1 MLPRLKDYYENKIVN
16 EIRKEFS
23 LKNKLMVPKIDK
35 VILNMGL
42 GQNASDKKI
51 LQNCIEDISLISG
64 QKPIITR
71 FKKSISNFK
80 TRKGTPAG
88 VKVTLRKNKMYEFVD
103 RLVNIAL
110 PRIKDF
116 QGLNPNGFDDFG
128 NFTFGIKEH
137 RISDNIGCVIIPSTF
152 FGANGQKKYI
162 DVETYKRFTKRMK
175 LSNHWRDKR
184 AVFKSI
190 ARVSSIQN
198 FQSSHKIIVN
208 NKIITER
215 GQELSINNLNKSK
228 IKNGKRINTESAYL
242 RLNHYWCRSEEEY
255 YTLRNFRGNSGAKKK
270 KKFSNWNKI
279 TNLLEDYKI
288 LDFLNR
294 DQPPIVTVSKK
305 DNPPLQR
312 NRKNIKR

>member
-64 QKPIITR
+64 QMPIITR

-116 QGLNPNGFDDFG
+116 QGLNPNGLDNFG

-137 RISDNIGCVIIPSTF
+137 IIFPEINFDKVDRIRGMDITLVIKGSD
-152 FGANGQKKYI
+152 KK
-162 DVETYKRFTKRMK
+162 T
-175 LSNHWRDKR
+175 S
-184 AVFKSI
+184 
-190 ARVSSIQN
+190 
-198 FQSSHKIIVN
+198 
-208 NKIITER
+208 
-215 GQELSINNLNKSK
+215 
-228 IKNGKRINTESAYL
+228 
-242 RLNHYWCRSEEEY
+242 
-255 YTLRNFRGNSGAKKK
+255 
-270 KKFSNWNKI
+270 FS
-279 TNLLEDYKI
+279 LLEAMNFPFI
-288 LDFLNR
+288 E
-294 DQPPIVTVSKK
+294 SKNK
-305 DNPPLQR
+305 KETN
-312 NRKNIKR
+312 